1 MSLQRITCSE
11 ASPLIHECDPCNRE
25 LGRVR
30 SVLLIRSKQYLDE
43 LVELIKKDVD
53 AHTAE
58 TEKDVVNKFE
68 KLIESGDLHLISE
81 TTGTFDGGSA
91 QTGDG
96 YGDEDSRLLGYQK
109 TLTYKDPSYANN
121 GDFYEAIE
129 KEKWYL
135 AWRTETLLHFADK
148 PASFQAIDPVEEDLT
163 SAVVWNVT
171 ATWKTKK
178 KETLLPADTLAKY
191 FDGCWADGG
200 VSSTS
205 LDD

>member
-1 MSLQRITCSE
+1 MSLQRIICSE
-11 ASPLIHECDPCNRE
+11 ASTLVHECDPCNRE

-30 SVLLIRSKQYLDE
+30 SVLLIRSKQYLDD
-43 LVELIKKDVD
+43 LVDLIKADV
-53 AHTAE
+53 ANHSAE
-58 TEKDVVNKFE
+58 TEKAVVDEFE
-68 KLIESGDLHLISE
+68 KLIEGGDLHLISE

-129 KEKWYL
+129 KEKWYIG
-135 AWRTETLLHFADK
+135 WRTETLLHFADK

-178 KETLLPADTLAKY
+178 KETLLPADTLEKY
-191 FDGCWADGG
+191 FDGCWATGDN
-200 VSSTS
+200 SSRGIS
-205 LDD
+205 E